1 MGSDFRA
8 VGGQWGE
15 QEAWQGGL
23 WDEEPELKAE
33 PEKKHIQDW
42 PHTDLRDTEPLADTP
57 RLSLSNETWA
67 KSSLCFPTSLPSPS
81 QSDESG
87 NEKPMQKTS
96 IQKRAE
102 AHKTHLL
109 QTFGHLSTP
118 LQASIQPLS
127 HSQYFKGLQ

>member
-42 PHTDLRDTEPLADTP
+42 PHTDLRDTEPLADIS
-57 RLSLSNETWA
+57 R
-67 KSSLCFPTSLPSPS
+67 LPSPVRHGQNPACVS
-81 QSDESG
+81 
-87 NEKPMQKTS
+87 PL
-96 IQKRAE
+96 
-102 AHKTHLL
+102 HLL
-109 QTFGHLSTP
+109 K
-118 LQASIQPLS
+118 A
-127 HSQYFKGLQ
+127 